1 MEENQRLEE
10 LYQLARLH
18 NLANAKSDFASFIGV
33 DVSTLSH
40 ALKNDG
46 RVSLENTIKRA
57 EHALMK
63 AGVDVSKKSGINIDG
78 QRERLLAFLESEGL
92 KITEFERSIGAP
104 NGTVRHLN
112 NITGTMIEKING
124 VYPKLNTSWLV
135 YGIGEMYR
143 TNTGQIRED
152 KQTAQD
158 NNAPV
163 FQNTGKGGNNV
174 TQGAPA
180 STIDK
185 LIEEMRAQR
194 ESSDKQ
200 IDRLLTIIETITNT
214 SK

>member
-1 MEENQRLEE
+1 M
-10 LYQLARLH
+10 
-18 NLANAKSDFASFIGV
+18 
-33 DVSTLSH
+33 
-40 ALKNDG
+40 
-46 RVSLENTIKRA
+46 
-57 EHALMK
+57 
-63 AGVDVSKKSGINIDG
+63 
-78 QRERLLAFLESEGL
+78 
-92 KITEFERSIGAP
+92 
-104 NGTVRHLN
+104 
-112 NITGTMIEKING
+112 KINDACG
-124 VYPKLNTSWLV
+124 GAFSPDWLV
-135 YGIGEMYR
+135 SGNGDMLIAGHDIYC
-143 TNTGQIRED
+143 TSTGD